1 MSSPSFYSPIGALYG
16 GHYTPEV
23 VDLLTRS
30 GQAHLVGQPVQALD
44 TPALLINIPVMDRNI
59 ARMAETFRAAGIN
72 WRPHTKGLKSPAL
85 VERLLAAG
93 ASGITCAKTSEAEV
107 MAEAGVRDILI
118 ANQVVGAAKIARL
131 LHVRTMADP
140 IVAVDSVANV
150 EELENAALA
159 ASTTLRVVVEVDTGM
174 HRAGTQPGEPTVAL
188 AKRVA
193 ASPSL
198 RFVGVMGWEGH
209 ATRAA
214 EPGVKEARI
223 AEAVGL
229 LTQTADACR
238 AAGLPVEIVSCGGTG
253 TYSITAHLPG
263 VTEVQ
268 AGGGILSDVVY
279 REVMGVD
286 HEPAATILATVT
298 SRPTPT
304 RIICDAGKKT
314 MSSDGAVP
322 KPILPAAVRR
332 VGLSAEHA
340 TIEMENPTDTPHVG
354 DKIEF
359 VVGYTDTTVHLHEEL
374 YAIRDGVI
382 EAVWPVVGRGKL
394 R

>member
-1 MSSPSFYSPIGALYG
+1 MASPPSPLGALCEG
-16 GHYTPEV
+16 LYTHGV
-23 VDLLTRS
+23 VDLLSRL

-72 WRPHTKGLKSPAL
+72 WRPHTKGLKSPVL

-93 ASGITCAKTSEAEV
+93 AIGITCAKTSEAEV

-118 ANQVVGAAKIARL
+118 ANQVVGAAKIDRL
-131 LHVRTMADP
+131 LRVRTMADP

-150 EELENAALA
+150 QELESAMQAAGA
-159 ASTTLRVVVEVDTGM
+159 TLRVVVEVDTGM
-174 HRAGTQPGEPTVAL
+174 HRAGTAPGEATVEL

-253 TYSITAHLPG
+253 TYWITAQLPG
-263 VTEVQ
+263 ITEIQ

-279 REVMGVD
+279 IEQMGVD

-304 RIICDAGKKT
+304 RIICDTGKKT
-314 MSSDGAVP
+314 MSSDGA
-322 KPILPAAVRR
+322 KPRPLLSSTVRS

-340 TIEMENPTDTPHVG
+340 TIELDEPATTPEVG

-359 VVGYTDTTVHLHEEL
+359 IVGYTDTTVHLHEEL
-374 YAIRDGVI
+374 YAVRDGLV
-382 EAVWPVVGRGKL
+382 EAVWPVLGRGKL

>member
-1 MSSPSFYSPIGALYG
+1 MLDSLPRVS
-16 GHYTPEV
+16 
-23 VDLLTRS
+23 
-30 GQAHLVGQPVQALD
+30 QAHLVGQPIQALD
-44 TPALLINIPVMDRNI
+44 TPALLINVPVMDRNI

-93 ASGITCAKTSEAEV
+93 AIGITCAKTSEAEV

-118 ANQVVGAAKIARL
+118 ANQVVGEAKIARL
-131 LHVRTMADP
+131 LRVRTLADP
-140 IVAVDSVANV
+140 IVAVDSPPNVA
-150 EELENAALA
+150 ELEAAA
-159 ASTTLRVVVEVDTGM
+159 QAVGTTLRVVVEVDTGM
-174 HRAGTQPGEPTVAL
+174 QRAGTAPGQPAVEL

-193 ASPSL
+193 QSPSL
-198 RFVGVMGWEGH
+198 RFAGVMGWEGH
-209 ATRAA
+209 ATPIA
-214 EPGVKEARI
+214 EGGEKERRI
-223 AEAVGL
+223 AHAVGL
-229 LTQTADACR
+229 LTSTADACR

-253 TYSITAHLPG
+253 TYWVTAHLPG

-279 REVMGVD
+279 REKMGVD

-322 KPILPAAVRR
+322 QPVLNTPVQR

-340 TIEMENPTDTPHVG
+340 TIELQVPSTSPQVG

-359 VVGYTDTTVHLHEEL
+359 IVGYTDTTVHLHEEL
-374 YAIRDGVI
+374 YAVRDGRV

>member
-1 MSSPSFYSPIGALYG
+1 MRAP
-16 GHYTPEV
+16 YTLQVLDSLPGF
-23 VDLLTRS
+23 
-30 GQAHLVGQPVQALD
+30 GQAHLVGQPIDALD
-44 TPALLINIPVMDRNI
+44 TPALLINVPVMDRNI
-59 ARMAETFRAAGIN
+59 ARMAQTFRSAVIN

-93 ASGITCAKTSEAEV
+93 AIGITCAKTSEAEV

-118 ANQVVGAAKIARL
+118 ANQVVGEAKIARL
-131 LHVRTMADP
+131 LRVRTLADP

-150 EELENAALA
+150 AELDAAAQA
-159 ASTTLRVVVEVDTGM
+159 AGTTLRVVVEVDTGM
-174 HRAGTQPGEPTVAL
+174 HRAGTAPGQPAVEL
-188 AKRVA
+188 AKRA
-193 ASPSL
+193 AQSPSL

-209 ATRAA
+209 AT
-214 EPGVKEARI
+214 PI
-223 AEAVGL
+223 AEAGEKERRVAQAVGL
-229 LTQTADACR
+229 LTSTADACR
-238 AAGLPVEIVSCGGTG
+238 AAGLPVDIVSCGGTG
-253 TYSITAHLPG
+253 TYWVTAYLPG

-279 REVMGVD
+279 REKMGVD

-314 MSSDGAVP
+314 MSSDGA
-322 KPILPAAVRR
+322 LPQPVLNTPVRK

-340 TIEMENPTDTPHVG
+340 TIELEEPSTNPQVG

-359 VVGYTDTTVHLHEEL
+359 IVGYTDTTVHLHEDL
-374 YAIRDGVI
+374 YAVRDGRV

>member
-1 MSSPSFYSPIGALYG
+1 M
-16 GHYTPEV
+16 
-23 VDLLTRS
+23 VDLLPRV

-44 TPALLINIPVMDRNI
+44 TPAFLINIPVMDRNI

-107 MAEAGVRDILI
+107 MAEAGVVRDILI
-118 ANQVVGAAKIARL
+118 ANQVVGEAKIARL
-131 LHVRTMADP
+131 LRVRTMADP

-150 EELENAALA
+150 EALENAASTA
-159 ASTTLRVVVEVDTGM
+159 GTTLRVVVEVDTGM
-174 HRAGTQPGEPTVAL
+174 HRAGTLPGEPTVAL

-209 ATRAA
+209 ATRVA

-238 AAGLPVEIVSCGGTG
+238 AAGLTVDIVSCGGTG
-253 TYSITAHLPG
+253 TYWVTANLPG

-268 AGGGILSDVVY
+268 AGGGILSDMVY

-286 HEPAATILATVT
+286 HEQAATILATVT

-322 KPILPAAVRR
+322 KPVLDGPVRR

-340 TIEMENPTDTPHVG
+340 TIEMENPTDSPRVG

-359 VVGYTDTTVHLHEEL
+359 IVGYTDTTVHLHEEL

>member
-1 MSSPSFYSPIGALYG
+1 
-16 GHYTPEV
+16 V
-23 VDLLTRS
+23 VDLVYRL

-93 ASGITCAKTSEAEV
+93 AMGITCAKTSEAEV

-131 LHVRTMADP
+131 LRVRTMADP

-150 EELENAALA
+150 DELASAAQA
-159 ASTTLRVVVEVDTGM
+159 AGATLRVVVEVDIGM
-174 HRAGTQPGEPTVAL
+174 HRAGTAPGEPTVEL

-209 ATRAA
+209 ATRMA
-214 EPGVKEARI
+214 EPGVKEQKI
-223 AEAVGL
+223 VEAVGL

-253 TYSITAHLPG
+253 TYSITARLPG

-304 RIICDAGKKT
+304 RIVCDAGKKT

-322 KPILPAAVRR
+322 KPLLDAPVRR
-332 VGLSAEHA
+332 VALSAEHA
-340 TIEMENPTDTPHVG
+340 TIEMEGPTSSPQVG

-374 YAIRDGVI
+374 YAVRDGHV